1 MSKRTSRPARLVLAA
16 LLAATFAG
24 GALLVSGCSNDPMQT
39 TADQPSATASSD
51 QGQQAASGSADESA
65 DGSSSDEAGLAVEVT
80 VDSSAADGSA
90 SFSGTVELPEGANAY
105 DALVATGLDVKASES
120 QYGMYIESVE
130 GLAGGDFGEMSGWTY
145 EVNGEVAMVAADAYD
160 LSDGDVVSWTYTT
173 GE

>member
-1 MSKRTSRPARLVLAA
+1 MSKRSSRPARLVLAA
-16 LLAATFAG
+16 LLAATLAG
-24 GALLVSGCSNDPMQT
+24 GTLLVSGCSNDPMQT

-51 QGQQAASGSADESA
+51 QGQQAASGSADESP
-65 DGSSSDEAGLAVEVT
+65 DEAGLAVEVT